1 MTRGSLGHGPPH
13 NGGVCVRN
21 WSDPFEPMKI
31 VEKMESAGAAGAILH
46 RIFGKV
52 PFGFAVRLWDGS
64 RVHLGP
70 NGEPFTLVFRRR
82 ETFRALV
89 LRPNTLRFA
98 VAYTEGDLDV
108 EGDFFV
114 AMRLANQIEA
124 IHLGL
129 SDRLAILRELG
140 KV

>member
-1 MTRGSLGHGPPH
+1 MASTVERMRVAEKVGS
-13 NGGVCVRN
+13 
-21 WSDPFEPMKI
+21 S
-31 VEKMESAGAAGAILH
+31 GAASLIL
-46 RIFGKV
+46 RRMFGNV
-52 PFGFAVRLWDGS
+52 PFGFAVRLWDGT

-70 NGEPFTLVFRRR
+70 SGEPFTLVFRRR

-108 EGDFFV
+108 EGDFFE

-124 IHLGL
+124 LHLGL
-129 SDRLAILRELG
+129 RDRLAILRALG
-140 KV
+140 NI

>member
-1 MTRGSLGHGPPH
+1 LNGSDA
-13 NGGVCVRN
+13 VER
-21 WSDPFEPMKI
+21 MKI
-31 VEKMESAGAAGAILH
+31 AGKTGSSGAASLILR
-46 RIFGKV
+46 RIFGNV
-52 PFGFAVRLWDGS
+52 PFGFAVRLWDGT

-70 NGEPFTLVFRRR
+70 SGEPFTLVFRRR

-124 IHLGL
+124 LHLGL
-129 SDRLAILRELG
+129 GDRLAILRALG
-140 KV
+140 NI

>member
-1 MTRGSLGHGPPH
+1 
-13 NGGVCVRN
+13 
-21 WSDPFEPMKI
+21 MKI
-31 VEKMESAGAAGAILH
+31 AEETASAGAAGTILH
-46 RIFGKV
+46 RIFGNV

-64 RVHLGP
+64 HVHLGP
-70 NGEPFTLVFRRR
+70 KGEPFTLVFRRR

-124 IHLGL
+124 VRLGL
-129 SDRLAILRELG
+129 SDRLAILRALG
-140 KV
+140 KI

>member
-1 MTRGSLGHGPPH
+1 LIGSDA
-13 NGGVCVRN
+13 VER
-21 WSDPFEPMKI
+21 MKI
-31 VEKMESAGAAGAILH
+31 AGTTGSSGAASLILR
-46 RIFGKV
+46 RIFGNV
-52 PFGFAVRLWDGS
+52 PFGFAVRLWDGT

-70 NGEPFTLVFRRR
+70 SGEPFTLVFRRR

-89 LRPNTLRFA
+89 LRPNSLRFA

-129 SDRLAILRELG
+129 GDRLAILRALG
-140 KV
+140 NI

>member
-1 MTRGSLGHGPPH
+1 L
-13 NGGVCVRN
+13 
-21 WSDPFEPMKI
+21 EPMKI
-31 VEKMESAGAAGAILH
+31 AENMESGGAAGAILH
-46 RIFGKV
+46 RIFGNV